1 MGQVTSQHEGSPLPA
16 VTGLRR
22 SLTRTIDRHWRAAR
36 TGLAFVAFG
45 LGSLVVAFIAL
56 PVVRILARD
65 DRRRQLQGQRVVHLA
80 FRALLRI
87 VWWLRVVRVRRHGAE
102 RLRGPGPR
110 LVVANHP
117 TLIDVVVL
125 IACMPQADCVV
136 KQAHWRNPLMRRVV
150 TGAGYLSNLEGE
162 GLVDAC
168 VERLRQGRTLVLFPE
183 GTRSPQGQ
191 LGAFHRGAA
200 HIALRSGC
208 DPIPVT
214 IRCEPAAFVKG
225 ARWHDVP
232 DRLVEITM
240 EVGEPLVMGKHS
252 GPAVEVAL
260 AARRATTTLRAFYE
274 DRLAGGRPGHARA

>member
-1 MGQVTSQHEGSPLPA
+1 MGQVTSRHEMGRVPPA
-16 VTGLRR
+16 TGLRR
-22 SLTRTIDRHWRAAR
+22 GLTGAIARHWRAAR
-36 TGLAFVAFG
+36 TGLGFLAFG
-45 LGSLVVAFIAL
+45 LGSLVIAFVAL
-56 PVVRILARD
+56 PLVRTLARD
-65 DRRRQLQGQRVVHLA
+65 DHRRQLHGQRVIHLA
-80 FRALLRI
+80 FRALLGI

-136 KQAHWRNPLMRRVV
+136 KQAHWRNPVTRRVV

-162 GLVDAC
+162 GLIDAC
-168 VERLRQGRTLVLFPE
+168 VERLRRGRTLVLFPE
-183 GTRSPQGQ
+183 GTRSPRGQ

-214 IRCEPAAFVKG
+214 IRCEPPAFTKG

-232 DRLVEITM
+232 DRLVEISM
-240 EVGEPLVMGKHS
+240 EVGEPLAMGERS
-252 GPAVEVAL
+252 GPTAEVAL
-260 AARRATTTLRAFYE
+260 AARRATATLRTFYE
-274 DRLAGGRPGHARA
+274 DRLAGGRPDHARA